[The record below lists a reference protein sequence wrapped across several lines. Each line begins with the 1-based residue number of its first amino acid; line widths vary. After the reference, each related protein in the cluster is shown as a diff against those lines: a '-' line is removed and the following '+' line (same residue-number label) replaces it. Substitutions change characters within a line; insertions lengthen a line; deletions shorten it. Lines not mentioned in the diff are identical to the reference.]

1 MSRKPAALLAAVLV
15 AIAALTLAACG
26 SNSSNSSTGGTSVA
40 SSGGS
45 NSGKDCARS
54 PVKVGFVPKLAT
66 DPYWAAAK
74 TGTEAA
80 QREIGGSFVL
90 QAPSQATA
98 DAQVEII
105 NNMITQHVGVIA
117 VAGNDPNALAPALKR
132 AQQAGIKVVSYDSDV
147 APDARSLFLNQADIA
162 GIGDK
167 LLQSMAALLGNR
179 GDFATLTDGAAV
191 TNQNAW
197 IQSIKDGLR
206 DPRFAGMR
214 LVKSAYGQANE
225 QTYEQQALALVRA
238 NPNLKGLVVPAGIG
252 LPAVARA
259 LDQAGLLGTKIKL
272 TGLAPASIMRKYIE
286 NGSVQDIWWN
296 VPNLGYLTYYAAQ
309 AFAQCRVSPQPG
321 QTLDAGRLGQLRVGA
336 NGEVIMGP
344 ADIVTKQNIST
355 FPF

>member
-1 MSRKPAALLAAVLV
+1 MFRKPAALLVAVLV
-15 AIAALTLAACG
+15 MLAALTLVACG
-26 SNSSNSSTGGTSVA
+26 SNDDSDGSGTNVA

-45 NSGKDCARS
+45 DGGTQCADG

-66 DPYWAAAK
+66 DPYWAAARR
-74 TGTEAA
+74 GTEVA
-80 QREIGGSFVL
+80 QSELGGEFVL
-90 QAPSQATA
+90 QAPSEATA

-105 NNMITQHVGVIA
+105 NNMITQGVDVIA
-117 VAGNDPNALAPALKR
+117 VAGNDPDALAPALKR
-132 AQQAGIKVVSYDSDV
+132 AQQAGVKVISYDSDV
-147 APDARSLFLNQADIA
+147 APDSRTLFLNQADIA
-162 GIGDK
+162 GIGSR
-167 LLQSMAALLGNR
+167 LLESMGTLLDNK

-197 IQSIKDGLR
+197 IESIKEGLR
-206 DPRFAGMR
+206 DPRYSGMK

-238 NPNLKGLVVPAGIG
+238 NPNLKGLIVPAGIG

-259 LDQAGLLGTKIKL
+259 LEQAGLLGTKVKL

-286 NGSVQDIWWN
+286 EGSVQDIWWN

-309 AFAQCRVSPQPG
+309 ALAQCRVEPEPG
-321 QTLDAGRLGQLRVGA
+321 QTLDAGRLGELRIGE

-344 ADIVTKQNIST
+344 ADIVTKENIST